1 MCKENR
7 ILLRMFATIVI
18 LINIHS
24 MRLFQSLFVR
34 ADVSVSVLYI
44 SIQRAKVN
52 DTDGISG
59 KIK

>member
-1 MCKENR
+1 
-7 ILLRMFATIVI
+7 
-18 LINIHS
+18 